1 MKFRPCIDLH
11 SGKVKQIVGSTLND
25 DDNNLSKP
33 EKTNT
38 KLSTNFETDRP
49 ASSFAE
55 MYKRDELR
63 GGHVIM
69 LGPGNVEKAKSA
81 LAAFP
86 NGLQIG
92 GGINPNNAKEWL
104 DAGASHVI
112 VTSYVFRNGR
122 VDYAR
127 LNELVELVGRDRLVL
142 DLSCRRR
149 QSKMNQQLSQSK
161 ISPENEYYVVT
172 DRWQVYTD
180 TVVNAQTLQDL
191 SQYCSEFL
199 VHGVEVN

>member
-1 MKFRPCIDLH
+1 
-11 SGKVKQIVGSTLND
+11 
-25 DDNNLSKP
+25 
-33 EKTNT
+33 
-38 KLSTNFETDRP
+38 
-49 ASSFAE
+49 
-55 MYKRDELR
+55 MYHKIKCYSLEC
-63 GGHVIM
+63 G
-69 LGPGNVEKAKSA
+69 KAKSA

-122 VDYAR
+122 VDYER

-172 DRWQVYTD
+172 DRWQVYTEY
-180 TVVNAQTLQDL
+180 VFCFRF
-191 SQYCSEFL
+191 Y
-199 VHGVEVN
+199 